1 MAQVAW
7 QSLLDESS
15 DGSVIDDS
23 GAGKA
28 SIAAA
33 VLTSHRLCIVSATML
48 PLCALA
54 PRPPEPAIIS
64 FLWLGPALLFCNS
77 AHQVPVRLFAVHMC
91 TLIPYGICSWSA
103 AWHGAAIGQHE
114 SDRMARGWCR

>member
-1 MAQVAW
+1 MLTQVTW
-7 QSLLDESS
+7 QSLLDESG

-33 VLTSHRLCIVSATML
+33 VLTSRRLLVVSATMR
-48 PLCALA
+48 PLCAYA
-54 PRPPEPAIIS
+54 PGPSQPAITS

-77 AHQVPVRLFAVHMC
+77 AHQVDHLQLYHV
-91 TLIPYGICSWSA
+91 
-103 AWHGAAIGQHE
+103 Q
-114 SDRMARGWCR
+114 ARGKKCI